1 MRGLV
6 DVLHEFQYMM
16 SERVD
21 NCNADVHVVLVL
33 CNARRLQHLTEVV
46 RLVRH
51 TDNEFSFSWDEPVA
65 RMFGE

>member
-1 MRGLV
+1 
-6 DVLHEFQYMM
+6 M

-21 NCNADVHVVLVL
+21 DCDADVHVVLIL
-33 CNARRLQHLTEVV
+33 YEARSLQHMMRVAKLT
-46 RLVRH
+46 RR